1 MDSTKALTLAT
12 SRNLNGHT
20 LNCYVEE
27 ADKDTG
33 DFWATREQ
41 IGQLL
46 GYEYPRKAI
55 KKIHERN
62 RERLD
67 KFSFVVN
74 LTNPSKGGPKTT
86 PPLKNVQAATVYSF
100 KGLLEICR
108 FSNQPNANKVI
119 DVLWDIADEI
129 RKTGAYALN
138 GDMQKQLHKLEAEN
152 ILLHEKV
159 DAMLEQL
166 AETRSFAA
174 LGKVVTLQNGV
185 VSFSEAGKLLA
196 QLGIK
201 IGPNGLMK
209 KAREKNILCKCKG
222 RRYNQPTQKAIKNG
236 LAVLGISFGYKGTPY
251 LTAKGLQFFSD
262 EYVGQFF
269 PLLALIEGGEAV
281 NA

>member
-12 SRNLNGHT
+12 SRMFNGNHFD
-20 LNCYVEE
+20 CYVEE
-27 ADKDTG
+27 TDKDTG

-41 IGQLL
+41 IGRLL
-46 GYEYPRKAI
+46 EYVEPMKSIA
-55 KKIHERN
+55 KIHERN
-62 RERLD
+62 SERLD
-67 KFSFVVN
+67 KFSTVVN
-74 LTNPSKGGPKTT
+74 LT
-86 PPLKNVQAATVYSF
+86 TVEGNRMVTREVIVYNF

-108 FSNQPNANKVI
+108 YSNQPKANAVM
-119 DVLWDIADEI
+119 DFLWDIADEI
-129 RKTGAYALN
+129 RKTGAYSIN
-138 GDMQKQLHKLEAEN
+138 GDIQNHIRKLEAEN
-152 ILLHEKV
+152 KLLHEKV
-159 DAMLEQL
+159 DSMLEQL
-166 AETRSFAA
+166 EADRSFAA

>member
-12 SRNLNGHT
+12 SRMFNGNHFD
-20 LNCYVEE
+20 CYVEE
-27 ADKDTG
+27 TDKDTG

-41 IGQLL
+41 IGRLL
-46 GYEYPRKAI
+46 EYENPSIAI
-55 KKIHERN
+55 GLLHKRN
-62 RERLD
+62 QDRLD
-67 KFSFVVN
+67 KFSTLFKMN
-74 LTNPSKGGPKTT
+74 
-86 PPLKNVQAATVYSF
+86 NVEGNRTVTREVIVYNF

-108 FSNQPNANKVI
+108 YSNQPKANAVM
-119 DVLWDIADEI
+119 DFLWDIADEI
-129 RKTGAYALN
+129 RKTGAYAVN

-159 DAMLEQL
+159 DAMLEQI

>member
-1 MDSTKALTLAT
+1 MTNNNALQVFIYGCEPVRTI
-12 SRNLNGHT
+12 
-20 LNCYVEE
+20 
-27 ADKDTG
+27 DKDGEIWLVAKDVCDILGMTVE
-33 DFWATREQ
+33 ATR
-41 IGQLL
+41 
-46 GYEYPRKAI
+46 
-55 KKIHERN
+55 
-62 RERLD
+62 RLD
-67 KFSFVVN
+67 DDE
-74 LTNPSKGGPKTT
+74 
-86 PPLKNVQAATVYSF
+86 
-100 KGLLEICR
+100 KGLTKIQTPGGMQDLTIINESGLYKLTFR
-108 FSNQPNANKVI
+108 SNKPEAKKFTKWVTSE
-119 DVLWDIADEI
+119 VLPAI

-222 RRYNQPTQKAIKNG
+222 RRWNQPTQKAIKNG

>member
-1 MDSTKALTLAT
+1 MDSNNSAIQVFNYDGSRQVRTLDRDGEVWFVA
-12 SRNLNGHT
+12 
-20 LNCYVEE
+20 
-27 ADKDTG
+27 KD
-33 DFWATREQ
+33 
-41 IGQLL
+41 
-46 GYEYPRKAI
+46 
-55 KKIHERN
+55 
-62 RERLD
+62 
-67 KFSFVVN
+67 V
-74 LTNPSKGGPKTT
+74 
-86 PPLKNVQAATVYSF
+86 
-100 KGLLEICR
+100 C
-108 FSNQPNANKVI
+108 
-119 DVLWDIADEI
+119 DVLGLTDVNKSVARLESDEKLVRKLFVSGQNRDVITVNESGVYNLIFRSYKPEAKAFRRWVTSEVLPSI